1 MVDEQFQYMTVV
13 ETRAFLSAV
22 SRTMTEADREEFVTF
37 IAANP
42 QRGDLIQ
49 GTGGIRKIRWG
60 IKGQGKSG
68 GLRVIYYYHSYYHSE
83 RMPLFLLT
91 AYEKSV
97 KSDLAELEKVVMRR
111 LVQELKDQFLR

>member
-1 MVDEQFQYMTVV
+1 MADEQFQYVTVV

-42 QRGDLIQ
+42 QRGYLIP

-68 GLRVIYYYHSYYHSE
+68 GLRVIYYYHSE

-91 AYEKSV
+91 AYRKNV
-97 KSDLAELEKVVMRR
+97 KSDLAGPEKVVMRR

>member
-1 MVDEQFQYMTVV
+1 
-13 ETRAFLSAV
+13 
-22 SRTMTEADREEFVTF
+22 MTEADREEFVTF

-68 GLRVIYYYHSYYHSE
+68 GLRVIYYYHSE

-111 LVQELKDQFLR
+111 LVQELKDQFFR

>member
-1 MVDEQFQYMTVV
+1 MADEQFQYVTVV

-42 QRGDLIQ
+42 QRGYLIP

-68 GLRVIYYYHSYYHSE
+68 GLRVIYYYHSESHAALSAHGLWEKRKE
-83 RMPLFLLT
+83 RFSRVG
-91 AYEKSV
+91 KSGHA
-97 KSDLAELEKVVMRR
+97 SFGPGA
-111 LVQELKDQFLR
+111 

>member
-1 MVDEQFQYMTVV
+1 MADEQFQYVTVV

-42 QRGDLIQ
+42 QRGYLVP

-68 GLRVIYYYHSYYHSE
+68 GLRVIYYYHSG

-91 AYEKSV
+91 AYGKSV
-97 KSDLAELEKVVMRR
+97 KSDLAESEKVVMRR
-111 LVQELKDQFLR
+111 LVQELKNQFLR

>member
-1 MVDEQFQYMTVV
+1 MDGGVGQWPLV
-13 ETRAFLSAV
+13 
-22 SRTMTEADREEFVTF
+22 REEFVTF
-37 IAANP
+37 IATNP
-42 QRGDLIQ
+42 LRGDLVP

-68 GLRVIYYYHSYYHSE
+68 GLRVIYYYHSE

-91 AYEKSV
+91 AYRKSV
-97 KSDLAELEKVVMRR
+97 KSDLAESEKVVMRR

>member
-13 ETRAFLSAV
+13 ETRAFLAAV

-60 IKGQGKSG
+60 IKGQSKSG
-68 GLRVIYYYHSYYHSE
+68 GLRVIYYYHSE

-97 KSDLAELEKVVMRR
+97 KGDLAELEKVIMRR
-111 LVQELKDQFLR
+111 LAQELKDQFLR

>member
-1 MVDEQFQYMTVV
+1 MDEQFQYMTVV
-13 ETRAFLSAV
+13 ETRAFLSDV

-42 QRGDLIQ
+42 QRGDLIL

-68 GLRVIYYYHSYYHSE
+68 GLRVIYYYHSE

-91 AYEKSV
+91 AYGKSV
-97 KSDLAELEKVVMRR
+97 KSDLAESEKVVMSR

>member
-1 MVDEQFQYMTVV
+1 MDEQFQYVTVV

-42 QRGDLIQ
+42 QRGDLIPR
-49 GTGGIRKIRWG
+49 TGGIRKIRWS

-68 GLRVIYYYHSYYHSE
+68 GLRVIYYYHSE

-91 AYEKSV
+91 AYGKSA